1 MYPKTIYGWYN
12 SVIRGYSY
20 NEKTA
25 YMLDHTF
32 KPNARLIS
40 TLENKKHREKSSSK
54 ISIKR
59 IFQK

>member
-12 SVIRGYSY
+12 SIVRGYPY

-25 YMLDHTF
+25 YILDHTF

-40 TLENKKHREKSSSK
+40 TLQNKKHREK
-54 ISIKR
+54 
-59 IFQK
+59 FVNYY

>member
-12 SVIRGYSY
+12 SIIRGYSY

-40 TLENKKHREKSSSK
+40 TLEDKKHREKSSSK
-54 ISIKR
+54 ISINR

>member
-12 SVIRGYSY
+12 NIIRGYPY

-25 YMLDHTF
+25 YILDHTF
-32 KPNARLIS
+32 KPNSRLIS
-40 TLENKKHREKSSSK
+40 TLEKKKHRKKSSNK

-59 IFQK
+59 ISQK